1 MTEELW
7 KNSAIIAKRNV
18 DSNQTPIS
26 VNLTELKQ
34 IIDVHSCLVL
44 NQLPDEHYGIDI
56 DGFTEVYDIED
67 VTTRSYKVDYA
78 NGVLYFHP
86 NNIGKML
93 QVNYYGVGCTLL
105 SASRIYTKYDKYG
118 NVLETLEELLDKG
131 KLYIQAIDALGGA
144 VEVINRVENA
154 NATGTVLHE
163 NLLEDIEIG
172 SKLNKDLIDNNHM
185 AENTITTLIQKTETG
200 NQTINN
206 LTDKTNLANQK
217 KQELEVTTSN
227 ANNKNTEL
235 NNTISTANNTDTK
248 LKDTILSGQDS
259 INKINA
265 TGNKSLIIG
274 ASQFVNN
281 QYTWTHNMNSEDLHV
296 TFFDSVSKEP
306 LMPDYKIIDK
316 NNILIKNSVEHPN
329 IKVVLSSSFYQG
341 NSLLGTNAE
350 EFAGD
355 SIGTGGGY
363 TRLKDN
369 VGYKYPVTK
378 SDAVYMTDGTTKLT
392 KHLGSMTIDGGEP
405 SQLIANKIQIKR
417 GLKASLPTLSAGEPV
432 LCTDTEEFYVG
443 KGTKNIKLINENDYQ
458 EIINKMD
465 QQAVIVTTKSE
476 LASAITSGKNI
487 FIPKGVSISTDTE
500 FTITTD
506 SIKITGQGTITQTSN
521 YKSIFLVRAN
531 NVLIDGITFY
541 GTQAN
546 TTNLP
551 NSYASAVII
560 DSKKNCTIRNCFIYG
575 CSKSNGTDSG
585 SGIYLTGAENCLV
598 ENNYIEG
605 CFHGINTDAV
615 FNGSVSKRNIIIKN
629 TIKSCKFGYV
639 LDLQGS
645 DYASHIG
652 DVFESNQVIGS
663 LKNGVQIDDV
673 SSGFIVKNNIVELS
687 LENGIAVMHRS
698 GNGVIDGNIT
708 RNNNMCGMVFNHIT
722 LGHIVSNLIVKNNII
737 KANKTDGI
745 QIYNVLGLN
754 IENNVIFDNL
764 GNGITSIV
772 GSYAQKIK
780 CISNEIAY
788 NHGNGVSLVDCR
800 GVVIN
805 NNSIYYN
812 SNGNEGVCSGV
823 LIDRANIIT
832 SNIFIENNIFWGE
845 GNQTHKYSVEVK
857 ATSYDFILV
866 MGNQLQGAKTGAIF
880 HNGSVK
886 VKFNNGAEDAN

>member
-1 MTEELW
+1 MLYREVESKIREHSASLEQINN
-7 KNSAIIAKRNV
+7 KNEQK
-18 DSNQTPIS
+18 S
-26 VNLTELKQ
+26 VT
-34 IIDVHSCLVL
+34 
-44 NQLPDEHYGIDI
+44 
-56 DGFTEVYDIED
+56 
-67 VTTRSYKVDYA
+67 VTTRAELV
-78 NGVLYFHP
+78 
-86 NNIGKML
+86 
-93 QVNYYGVGCTLL
+93 
-105 SASRIYTKYDKYG
+105 SA
-118 NVLETLEELLDKG
+118 
-131 KLYIQAIDALGGA
+131 
-144 VEVINRVENA
+144 
-154 NATGTVLHE
+154 
-163 NLLEDIEIG
+163 
-172 SKLNKDLIDNNHM
+172 
-185 AENTITTLIQKTETG
+185 
-200 NQTINN
+200 
-206 LTDKTNLANQK
+206 LA
-217 KQELEVTTSN
+217 
-227 ANNKNTEL
+227 
-235 NNTISTANNTDTK
+235 D
-248 LKDTILSGQDS
+248 
-259 INKINA
+259 
-265 TGNKSLIIG
+265 
-274 ASQFVNN
+274 
-281 QYTWTHNMNSEDLHV
+281 
-296 TFFDSVSKEP
+296 
-306 LMPDYKIIDK
+306 
-316 NNILIKNSVEHPN
+316 
-329 IKVVLSSSFYQG
+329 
-341 NSLLGTNAE
+341 
-350 EFAGD
+350 
-355 SIGTGGGY
+355 
-363 TRLKDN
+363 
-369 VGYKYPVTK
+369 
-378 SDAVYMTDGTTKLT
+378 
-392 KHLGSMTIDGGEP
+392 
-405 SQLIANKIQIKR
+405 
-417 GLKASLPTLSAGEPV
+417 
-432 LCTDTEEFYVG
+432 
-443 KGTKNIKLINENDYQ
+443 
-458 EIINKMD
+458 
-465 QQAVIVTTKSE
+465 
-476 LASAITSGKNI
+476 GKNI
-487 FIPKGVSISTDTE
+487 YIPKGVSISTDTE

-521 YKSIFLVRAN
+521 YKSIFLIKAN

-546 TTNLP
+546 TINLP
-551 NSYASAVII
+551 NSYASAVVI
-560 DSKKNCTIRNCFIYG
+560 DNKKNCTIRNCFIYG

-585 SGIYLTGAENCLV
+585 AGIYLTGAENCLV

-615 FNGSVSKRNIIIKN
+615 FNGSISKRNIIIKN

-652 DVFESNQVIGS
+652 DIFESNQVIGS
-663 LKNGVQIDDV
+663 LQNGIQIDDA

-687 LENGIAVMHRS
+687 LENGIVVMHRS